1 MSEGANPLAGI
12 VGFWMLMQLASTL
25 ALLLGGIYALYC
37 LSRAASGMERLAAA
51 IERIA
56 AERAMPNL
64 QTPGMP
70 PAGMPSREPQSGAGG
85 VVVPPTYPAATPQPF
100 VPHVPSAAPTGSV
113 PVGSAPT
120 GVAPTGSV
128 PVAPVSSPP
137 VSTSPDATSDAT
149 SNEAPRLP

>member
-1 MSEGANPLAGI
+1 MNEGANPLAGI

-51 IERIA
+51 IERMA

-70 PAGMPSREPQSGAGG
+70 PAGMSPREPQSGAGG
-85 VVVPPTYPAATPQPF
+85 IVVPPTYPAAAPQPF
-100 VPHVPSAAPTGSV
+100 VPHVPPAAPTGV
-113 PVGSAPT
+113 V
-120 GVAPTGSV
+120 PTGSV

-137 VSTSPDATSDAT
+137 VSTSPDATS
-149 SNEAPRLP
+149 SEAPRLP